1 MPYTYITHTPMQ
13 TIKNLTVQDIKN
25 LTLQNINNLTL
36 QNINN
41 PPSPS
46 FDIIHSE
53 APILNSCFAIPLEIQ
68 FNTGAFNLV
77 VGKNYK
83 MPPKMLYRNCCWL
96 HGWLAYWHIINV
108 VLPDSVA
115 DNIIKLV
122 QLMDSRTANCTWVS
136 QDGILGQINMDS
148 AAMDI
153 TLIEVIP
160 DAVDCANITPMNNPH
175 NLMYIRVFNSHYTAY
190 IQYGSPIETLVRN
203 RVAQSNGV
211 YKIIESQAFMVS
223 QADALYASSLV

>member
-1 MPYTYITHTPMQ
+1 MQDITHTPMQ
-13 TIKNLTVQDIKN
+13 DITHTPMQD
-25 LTLQNINNLTL
+25 
-36 QNINN
+36 INN
-41 PPSPS
+41 PPASA

-68 FNTGAFNLV
+68 FNTRAFNLV

-96 HGWLAYWHIINV
+96 HGWLAYWHILNV

-122 QLMDSRTANCTWVS
+122 QLMDSRNANCTWVS

-148 AAMDI
+148 ATIDI

-160 DAVDCANITPMNNPH
+160 DAVYCANITPMNNPH

-223 QADALYASSLV
+223 QADALYASSLA